1 MGGEGTACAKALRR
15 PTWPEQGE
23 GWKGEGRGG
32 KLRGRVTKDSTG
44 REGVAA
50 SHDMYQDTS
59 QGSDA
64 ALTLTLDTCFSF
76 CVMMER
82 GS

>member
-1 MGGEGTACAKALRR
+1 MLGGEGTAYAKALRR

-23 GWKGEGRGG
+23 GWRGMRRGG
-32 KLRGRVTKDSTG
+32 KFRGRVTKDSTG
-44 REGVAA
+44 WEGVAA

-64 ALTLTLDTCFSF
+64 TLTPAFPFVL
-76 CVMMER
+76 
-82 GS
+82 